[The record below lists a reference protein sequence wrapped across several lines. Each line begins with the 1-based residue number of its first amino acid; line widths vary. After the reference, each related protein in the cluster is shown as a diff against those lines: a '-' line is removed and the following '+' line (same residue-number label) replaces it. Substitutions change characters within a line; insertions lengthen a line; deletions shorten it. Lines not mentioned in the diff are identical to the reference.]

1 MSSKVEDLE
10 SRLAFQED
18 TLETLNKVVIEQQK
32 EIEKLTTY
40 IRVLK
45 EKVSSVESSISQP
58 ENEAPPPHY

>member
-18 TLETLNKVVIEQQK
+18 TLETLNKVVIQQQK

-45 EKVSSVESSISQP
+45 EKVSSVENSVSQP
-58 ENEAPPPHY
+58 ENDAPPPHY

>member
-1 MSSKVEDLE
+1 
-10 SRLAFQED
+10 
-18 TLETLNKVVIEQQK
+18 LETLNKVVIEQQK